1 MPTQGFVTI
10 EDRDREISTTSFWLQ
25 DVGAGNYGSVTQDLD
40 EIKDAIITVT
50 RGVVRQTGFT
60 KTFLESFAVVT
71 DAEAQRENK
80 WLVSYRDTTQFL
92 DVANTIANPGYGK
105 IFNVEVA
112 TAKLTGLLLDDRGVM
127 DINDGGVGE
136 AFKDVLQANL
146 RSPYNNSAASTPT
159 IEVLEVAHVGRN
171 N

>member
-10 EDRDREISTTSFWLQ
+10 EDMDHEVSTTSFWLQ
-25 DVGAGNYGSVTQDLD
+25 DVGAGNFASVTQDLD
-40 EIKDAIITVT
+40 EIKDAIITVI

-60 KTFLESFAVVT
+60 KTYLESFAVVT
-71 DAEAQRENK
+71 DEEAQRENK
-80 WLVSYRDTTQFL
+80 WLVTYRDTTQFL
-92 DVANTIANPGYGK
+92 DVANTIANTGYGK
-105 IFNVEVA
+105 VFNIEVA

-136 AFKDVLQANL
+136 AFKDVLQANI
-146 RSPYNNSAASTPT
+146 RSPYNHTAAGTPT
-159 IEVLEVAHVGRN
+159 IQVIEVAHVGRN